1 MNASNVWFKNRQF
14 LKDYYYSVNF
24 KEMKDIKVN
33 HWFALSALFHVK
45 ALTVD
50 VLFLM
55 EYTIISSCIEDGSS
69 ILLNSKLHFT

>member
-14 LKDYYYSVNF
+14 LKDYYYSINF

-50 VLFLM
+50 VLFKNAARPCSG
-55 EYTIISSCIEDGSS
+55 TSCPYW
-69 ILLNSKLHFT
+69 